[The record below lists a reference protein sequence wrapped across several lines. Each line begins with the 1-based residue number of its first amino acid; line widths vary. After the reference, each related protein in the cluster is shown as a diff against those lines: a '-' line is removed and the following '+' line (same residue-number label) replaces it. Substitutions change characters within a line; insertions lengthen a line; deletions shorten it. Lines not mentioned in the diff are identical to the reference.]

1 MFRSSGAY
9 GAVLA
14 ALAVL
19 ACGETTVIG
28 PANQLEVANVADNF
42 QLQVS
47 NLDKA
52 SQTLQYTWVNTGVQ
66 ANINQSSALTGGSA
80 TVTIKDNA
88 GTQVFNSSVSP
99 NGTTV
104 STAGTAGNWTIQLV
118 LDKAAGTINFRVQ
131 KKT

>member
-47 NLDKA
+47 NLDKV

>member
-19 ACGETTVIG
+19 ACGGTTVIG